1 MATAKSKRAPADTG
15 PVLGVD
21 PGARRIGLA
30 VSDPECTVA
39 SGLDTLRVK
48 SLREAVSLVTRL
60 AEERGVRKVVVGF
73 PLNMNGSEG
82 ERAREA
88 RTFAKLLEDM
98 SGADV
103 VLWDERLTSAQARGE
118 LGRLGVR
125 GAAARDKARVDRVA
139 ATILLQSYLDSRR

>member
-1 MATAKSKRAPADTG
+1 MNSKQAPADTG

-30 VSDPECTVA
+30 ISDPDCLVA
-39 SGLDTLRVK
+39 AGMETLRVK
-48 SLREAVSLVTRL
+48 SLREAVSLVAGL

-88 RTFAKLLEDM
+88 RTFAKLLEEK
-98 SGADV
+98 SGAAV

-139 ATILLQSYLDSRR
+139 ATILLQSYLDSRK

>member
-1 MATAKSKRAPADTG
+1 MG
-15 PVLGVD
+15 ID
-21 PGARRIGLA
+21 PGARRIGIA

-88 RTFAKLLEDM
+88 RTFAKLLEGR
-98 SGADV
+98 SGAEV

-139 ATILLQSYLDSRR
+139 ATILLQSYLDSRK